1 MEKNTLMNKEYFE
14 KAAQYVV
21 NKTCLEAEGEELLL
35 AFKAILEHMAKTLGE
50 EKSDTE
56 GEIVSLELPGYLTIS
71 VSKRDGNFGMQM
83 VAQEELK
90 KRIKDDSLLSD
101 DDDDEE

>member
-1 MEKNTLMNKEYFE
+1 MEKNTLMNKDYFE
-14 KAAQYVV
+14 KVAEYVMT
-21 NKTCLEAEGEELLL
+21 KTGLEAEGEDLLL
-35 AFKAILEHMAKTLGE
+35 TFKAMLEHAAKTLGE
-50 EKSDTE
+50 EKSDVD

-71 VSKRDGNFGMQM
+71 VSKRDGNFGMQI

-101 DDDDEE
+101 DDDEE